1 MTSLA
6 KLERE
11 PLLPQGSTISE
22 SGIEDRGL
30 PSAQAVI
37 SGFHHQNGLCDLSES
52 FEDLGELAERIDVIK
67 IDLFETNTIGSSGNV
82 VSDGSSGKIVSDAS
96 STAATTAVAV
106 LQVIRGIAEIKEAK
120 EEAAFVKGGV
130 KIVKA
135 TSEGAAAI
143 SDGGTK
149 IVSSLQSSHV
159 VDSLTKVF
167 GITSLAGLSGAGL
180 TLLTISAMNIYETTQ
195 AYKNTGAHLDVNHLI
210 NSIERLKK
218 ALDFNDG
225 DKTRLLSRICETPG
239 FKTRVTSFLEEKS
252 LERIYT
258 KANLKILRSPSKE
271 ALDNLQLT
279 PTDTTHVDENN
290 LPPSWKAFLDNI
302 NEPDRAAY
310 LQKLNS
316 LLSSG
321 YEEAK
326 KSAEMAKESKFD
338 RTFGADVRA
347 DLKIPGRITDVRMS
361 GIVEKA
367 QSNLRKHMMISF
379 FKMISSIAFSILVV
393 FTQIKTCGLIDQI
406 ASILSLVVPS
416 LFLMTE
422 VFKSFG
428 ALEKKLKSIVSAIV
442 NIVKNVKSFF
452 ENEGKLEK
460 IKNIFTTIAKDLMLL
475 STLLLGVIFYVV
487 TKFFSGVATTAALA
501 SLATL
506 CTFFMIWSFIDSQ
519 SKTRAQ
525 PQPIATN
532 SAVGSSI

>member
-1 MTSLA
+1 MVSLN
-6 KLERE
+6 KLLEENQQLCLSDASTVRE
-11 PLLPQGSTISE
+11 SE
-22 SGIEDRGL
+22 SQHRIL
-30 PSAQAVI
+30 TSAPAVI
-37 SGFHHQNGLCDLSES
+37 HGIYHQNTLRDLAES
-52 FEDLGELAERIDVIK
+52 FEDLTDAASS
-67 IDLFETNTIGSSGNV
+67 FENLVESNNNIGSSGNV
-82 VSDGSSGKIVSDAS
+82 VSDAS
-96 STAATTAVAV
+96 FTAATTTVAA
-106 LQVIRGIAEIKEAK
+106 LQFFRVIAEIKEAK

-195 AYKNTGAHLDVNHLI
+195 AYKNTGAHLDVKDPG
-210 NSIERLKK
+210 NSIDLLKK
-218 ALDFNDG
+218 ALEFNHD
-225 DKTRLLSRICETPG
+225 DKKRLLGRICETPG
-239 FKTRVTSFLEEKS
+239 VKTRITSFLEEKS

-258 KANLKILRSPSKE
+258 KETLKILRSPSKE
-271 ALDNLQLT
+271 ALANLPLT
-279 PTDTTHVDENN
+279 FPETTHVDQNN
-290 LPPSWKAFLDNI
+290 LPPSWRVFLEGIDEPHKAT
-302 NEPDRAAY
+302 Y

-316 LLSSG
+316 LLSSR

-347 DLKIPGRITDVRMS
+347 ELKKTGEITPIAQEM
-361 GIVEKA
+361 IVQKA
-367 QSNLRKHMMISF
+367 QSNLRKHIMMSF

-428 ALEKKLKSIVSAIV
+428 ALEKKLKSIVSAVV
-442 NIVKNVKSFF
+442 NIVKNAKSFF

-475 STLLLGVIFYVV
+475 STLSLGVIFYLV

-519 SKTRAQ
+519 SKTIAQ
-525 PQPIATN
+525 PQPI
-532 SAVGSSI
+532 SSDSGVGSSI

>member
-1 MTSLA
+1 MTSFA
-6 KLERE
+6 QLERE
-11 PLLPQGSTISE
+11 PLLPQGSTIGE
-22 SGIEDRGL
+22 SGIEDGGL
-30 PSAQAVI
+30 SSAQAVI
-37 SGFHHQNGLCDLSES
+37 HRLHHQQNTLNDLAES
-52 FEDLGELAERIDVIK
+52 FEDLTDAASSFENVV
-67 IDLFETNTIGSSGNV
+67 ETNNNIGSSGNV
-82 VSDGSSGKIVSDAS
+82 VSDAS
-96 STAATTAVAV
+96 FTAATTTVAA
-106 LQVIRGIAEIKEAK
+106 LQFFRGIAEIKEAK
-120 EEAAFVKGGV
+120 EEAALVKGGV

-195 AYKNTGAHLDVNHLI
+195 AYKNTGAHLDVKDPA

-218 ALDFNDG
+218 ALDFNDD
-225 DKTRLLSRICETPG
+225 DKTRLLGRICETPG

-271 ALDNLQLT
+271 ALDNLQPT

-290 LPPSWKAFLDNI
+290 LPPSWKAFLETI
-302 NEPDRAAY
+302 AEPHKAAY

-347 DLKIPGRITDVRMS
+347 ELKKSEPITEAVGS
-361 GIVEKA
+361 AIVEKA

-428 ALEKKLKSIVSAIV
+428 ALNKKLKSIVSAVV

-525 PQPIATN
+525 PQPIATD